1 MVREVRKLGEEGNAK
16 EGARQMK
23 KELIS
28 LAMATLATVA
38 AWALVVACC
47 EPDLIKAM
55 QVWE

>member
-1 MVREVRKLGEEGNAK
+1 
-16 EGARQMK
+16 MK

-28 LAMATLATVA
+28 LAMAALATVA
-38 AWALVVACC
+38 AWVAVVACC

>member
-1 MVREVRKLGEEGNAK
+1 
-16 EGARQMK
+16 MK

-28 LAMATLATVA
+28 LAMAALATVA
-38 AWALVVACC
+38 AWAVVVACC